1 MMLRRRGRRLKY
13 FAIIILRKKLD
24 AIPAQTSLL
33 SCEVQIRMRGMRGIA
48 KSYYTIVVKL
58 MVRLANSRTEGQSVA
73 IYLELICCCWTE
85 LGSLLAIFHFIS
97 RWRDTRTVAAEEMR
111 FIITLLENDVDT
123 SGRDWNIPIPMFRR
137 WSGRWLRAANRQNC
151 LFRFVEEE
159 SLLWV
164 MDLTPRATACH
175 IFF

>member
-1 MMLRRRGRRLKY
+1 MLRRRGRRLKY

-33 SCEVQIRMRGMRGIA
+33 SCEVQIRMRGIA

-58 MVRLANSRTEGQSVA
+58 MVKLADSRREGQSVA

-97 RWRDTRTVAAEEMR
+97 RWRDTRTVAAKEMR

-123 SGRDWNIPIPMFRR
+123 SGRD
-137 WSGRWLRAANRQNC
+137 
-151 LFRFVEEE
+151 
-159 SLLWV
+159 
-164 MDLTPRATACH
+164 
-175 IFF
+175 